1 MEEKKQKL
9 RDKAARFHRLFSS
22 HDGEQVLKDLEDEFD
37 QDELY
42 DDNPYKTNY
51 NIGRRDVIIYIKQ
64 LMRYEDNARRT
75 ELEG

>member
-1 MEEKKQKL
+1 VAKEKQKL
-9 RDKAARFHRLFSS
+9 RDKAVRFHRLFST
-22 HDGEQVLKDLEDEFD
+22 HDGQQVLQDLEDEFN
-37 QDELY
+37 QDELF

-51 NIGRRDVIIYIKQ
+51 NIGRRDVIVYIKQ